1 MPVETD
7 DDRLIFVN
15 PDEFGSVAVWT
26 SLSGQKPPVACVFDD
41 TFLGLSAGDLDFE
54 AEGARIQIT
63 MRSSDI
69 PADAAHKDLVKVTSQ
84 IVGEKNYNVLEFQP
98 DGTGMTVV
106 RLQEPD

>member
-1 MPVETD
+1 
-7 DDRLIFVN
+7 
-15 PDEFGSVAVWT
+15 
-26 SLSGQKPPVACVFDD
+26 
-41 TFLGLSAGDLDFE
+41 
-54 AEGARIQIT
+54 